1 MEHQINGPVFI
12 KQKVSEYIINDK
24 KDNGYWSLKEICLK
38 IGERYGVMAAVDA
51 REIILKEVVGIEDEE
66 KYINNSLCSAKKQKQ
81 MRRMTNQNKKL
92 DVFEN
97 I

>member
-38 IGERYGVMAAVDA
+38 IGERYGVMAGVDA

-66 KYINNSLCSAKKQKQ
+66 RYINDSILSAKKQKQ

-92 DVFEN
+92 DVFKN